1 LDPKVFLLLDLALA
15 FSNVGTIWAHEM
27 DIFRSWKL
35 LDPSNFHAVQ
45 RLHWRKLPYWVLL
58 PVGLSLLGSIV
69 LIWYHPGNS
78 PLWSVAGAFFSSMA
92 IAGPAFVGDHGSRE
106 RISIRLHHSLQWS
119 LRATAKQSGAAE
131 RSLGRDCFVAQ
142 SAPRND
148 SANLIGICSNPKK
161 LS

>member
-1 LDPKVFLLLDLALA
+1 MDPKVFLLLDLALA

-45 RLHWRKLPYWVLL
+45 RLHWRKLPYWVLT

-78 PLWSVAGAFFSSMA
+78 ALWGVAGAVLCEALSIVLTAGYWGRWQAQLARDPSGPYSPCLAKILNTHWMRTLLVNANALILLSWA
-92 IAGPAFVGDHGSRE
+92 ITV
-106 RISIRLHHSLQWS
+106 L
-119 LRATAKQSGAAE
+119 
-131 RSLGRDCFVAQ
+131 
-142 SAPRND
+142 
-148 SANLIGICSNPKK
+148 
-161 LS
+161 

>member
-35 LDPSNFHAVQ
+35 LDPSDFHAVQ
-45 RLHWRKLPYWVLL
+45 RLHWRKLPYWVLT

-78 PLWSVAGAFFSSMA
+78 PLWGVAGAVLCQAVSIVSSRLA
-92 IAGPAFVGDHGSRE
+92 IGAGGRHGLGG
-106 RISIRLHHSLQWS
+106 IRRVRTAATLQ
-119 LRATAKQSGAAE
+119 
-131 RSLGRDCFVAQ
+131 RS
-142 SAPRND
+142 
-148 SANLIGICSNPKK
+148 
-161 LS
+161 